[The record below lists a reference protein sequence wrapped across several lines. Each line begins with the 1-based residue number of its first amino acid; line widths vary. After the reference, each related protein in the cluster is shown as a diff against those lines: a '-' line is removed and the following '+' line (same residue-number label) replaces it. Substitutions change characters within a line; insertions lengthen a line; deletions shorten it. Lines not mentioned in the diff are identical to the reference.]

1 MLAYSSISHAGYML
15 MTVSAHQLTSTS
27 TILYYSLSYIL
38 ATATAFAVFI
48 LVSDYQTGR
57 KEKPENFQ
65 SFEGLAKNNPGLAFC
80 FTISLLSLAGIP
92 LTGGFWG
99 KFFVFSDTFS
109 RNMTYPI
116 ILAILMSAIGVYYYF
131 RGIIAAYF
139 RDGDIEKI
147 EVPIVYKI
155 ALWATTLGTLLLG
168 VYPSLVKSMF

>member
-1 MLAYSSISHAGYML
+1 
-15 MTVSAHQLTSTS
+15 
-27 TILYYSLSYIL
+27 
-38 ATATAFAVFI
+38 
-48 LVSDYQTGR
+48 
-57 KEKPENFQ
+57 
-65 SFEGLAKNNPGLAFC
+65 
-80 FTISLLSLAGIP
+80 
-92 LTGGFWG
+92 
-99 KFFVFSDTFS
+99 
-109 RNMTYPI
+109 MTYPI